1 MNSNENKQMLWEL
14 LRDNKAFDGF
24 SNTQYQKVIQT
35 FNTTMT
41 TIGDVQ
47 NKNPLI
53 EQNKIFISEMM
64 SRLQTIKSEPE
75 TMPINDDQLL
85 TRDEIQTQK
94 RNEFEKNL
102 ERRQQEFTKYMD
114 LHIPDDIDFSDKKT
128 EEPIQNV
135 DTLIHAKMKERSYDS
150 ILVNDTTSKDVSGV
164 VIETIKAEP
173 IFKEKMTN
181 NTDED
186 ILVGDI
192 TPNELTLDYNTM
204 NEEKQMSGQMPEHTL
219 ESLNKRIVQLE
230 TMQRTILDEL
240 ARK

>member
-41 TIGDVQ
+41 TIGDVKST
-47 NKNPLI
+47 NLLI
-53 EQNKIFISEMM
+53 DQNKIFISEMM

-75 TMPINDDQLL
+75 TMPINDGQLL

-150 ILVNDTTSKDVSGV
+150 ILVNDATSYDVSGV
-164 VIETIKAEP
+164 VIETIKAETKTKKA
-173 IFKEKMTN
+173 IIN

-204 NEEKQMSGQMPEHTL
+204 NEEKQMPEHTL
-219 ESLNKRIVQLE
+219 ESLNKRIIQLE
-230 TMQRTILDEL
+230 TMQKTILDEL

>member
-41 TIGDVQ
+41 TIGDV
-47 NKNPLI
+47 KSTNPLI

-75 TMPINDDQLL
+75 TTPKNDAQLL

-150 ILVNDTTSKDVSGV
+150 ILVNDATSYDVSGV
-164 VIETIKAEP
+164 VIETIKAETKTKKA
-173 IFKEKMTN
+173 IIN

-186 ILVGDI
+186 MLVGDI

-204 NEEKQMSGQMPEHTL
+204 NEEKQMPGQMPEHTL
-219 ESLNKRIVQLE
+219 ESLNKRIIQLE